1 KDALEHTGFA
11 PKKDGEE
18 HVEWNYN

>member
-11 PKKDGEE
+11 PK
-18 HVEWNYN
+18 